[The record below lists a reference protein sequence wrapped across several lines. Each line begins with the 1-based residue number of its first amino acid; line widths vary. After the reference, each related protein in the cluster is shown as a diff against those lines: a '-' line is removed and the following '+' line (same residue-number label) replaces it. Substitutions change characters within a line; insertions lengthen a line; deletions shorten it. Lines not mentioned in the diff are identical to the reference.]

1 MIGQQSLFVPD
12 HDLPLRKRVPVEI
25 IDLAQARSTL
35 EQLHYLHRC
44 RTGRQINYAVLID
57 GVVDGV
63 ITMAYPSGAM
73 TLLNLRPGEFVEFA
87 RLYLAHNIPH
97 SASCAIGKVLRRF
110 RDDWMR
116 LFPEAIEPRL
126 VVSWSDQEYHK
137 GTIYKA
143 ANFQWLRE
151 SPGAA
156 AGGSRRGH
164 KRWGERG
171 RYADLGHTKDCWVFW
186 LNTPPSNK
194 GVKLTAAPVL
204 SAVANGN
211 LAQPQLI
218 PDR

>member
-1 MIGQQSLFVPD
+1 MLGQMSLIPPD
-12 HDLPLRKRVPVEI
+12 ATLPLRQRVTIEI
-25 IDLAQARSTL
+25 ITLHQAREAL
-35 EQLHYLHRC
+35 EQFHYLHRV

-73 TLLNLRPGEFVEFA
+73 TLQGLQPGEFIEFA
-87 RLYLAHNIPH
+87 RLYLASNIPH
-97 SASCAIGKVLRRF
+97 TATCAIGKVLKRVRA
-110 RDDWMR
+110 DWKR
-116 LFPEAIEPRL
+116 LFPEALIPQL

-156 AGGSRRGH
+156 AGGLRRGH

-171 RYADLGHTKDCWVFW
+171 RYADLGHMKDCWIYP
-186 LNTPPSNK
+186 LH
-194 GVKLTAAPVL
+194 A
-204 SAVANGN
+204 
-211 LAQPQLI
+211 
-218 PDR
+218 

>member
-12 HDLPLRKRVPVEI
+12 HNLPLRQRVTVEI
-25 IDLAQARSTL
+25 ITVAQARFTL
-35 EQLHYLHRC
+35 EQFHYLHRC

-73 TLLNLRPGEFVEFA
+73 TLLGLQPGEFVEFA
-87 RLYLAHNIPH
+87 RLYLAQNIPH

-110 RDDWMR
+110 CGDWMR
-116 LFPEAIEPRL
+116 LFPDAKMPRL
-126 VVSWSDQEYHK
+126 VVSWSDREYHK

-156 AGGSRRGH
+156 AGGLRRGK

-171 RYADLGHTKDCWVFW
+171 RYADLGHVKDCWIYW
-186 LNTPPSNK
+186 L
-194 GVKLTAAPVL
+194 GVPA
-204 SAVANGN
+204 
-211 LAQPQLI
+211 
-218 PDR
+218 